1 MWITVV
7 VYVVGIVIGLGVID
21 GRPATRIGLAVAWP
35 LGPLAFV
42 VTVAGLLVIAGIAFP
57 IFGVALA
64 GAIGAAWW
72 ALR

>member
-21 GRPATRIGLAVAWP
+21 GGPATRIGLAVAWP
-35 LGPLAFV
+35 LGPLAFLA
-42 VTVAGLLVIAGIAFP
+42 TVAGLLVIAGIAFP

-72 ALR
+72 ALP